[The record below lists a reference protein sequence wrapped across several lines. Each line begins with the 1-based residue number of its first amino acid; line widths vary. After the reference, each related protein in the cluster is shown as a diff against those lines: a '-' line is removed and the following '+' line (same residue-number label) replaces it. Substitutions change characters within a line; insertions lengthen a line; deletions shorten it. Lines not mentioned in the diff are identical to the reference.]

1 MTELYHN
8 DYSDPAYQE
17 HINMLWEQCKKGE
30 LTHPKTGKIITNPD
44 NVLIPYSYE
53 DINAPLETDKC
64 ITLTEAKKQ
73 LEAAL
78 NKDFSPQDQHQIIV
92 HLDPIPYQD
101 EEKPD
106 IFKKEDEVDKLML
119 KKGID
124 REEAWKLLQAY
135 KESDYVKKRWAE
147 QDKEKASTP
156 LSSEIEKAIWFYY
169 DTCGFSIIPL
179 GANPNFKDDT
189 DYLKKPSLNTWEKY
203 HDERATK
210 EEIQQWLT
218 DGLFTNIGV
227 ICGHVSNDLVIID
240 IDDERIP
247 EICKLN
253 WKSIIS
259 SGSWPGR
266 TGKGYQ
272 IWCRHHANPGGI
284 RKPKG
289 YSLEF
294 RANNG
299 YCVAP
304 PSIHPNG
311 NNYRFIE
318 VDNLESLPAL
328 EKKDVMMIFKSM
340 KTKIAKAWN
349 ITVKE
354 YKSKWVERPEDV
366 TGFPKCVDIALQRKV
381 KHPDRYYTLYG
392 ITSACFFRGMTQEET
407 QKIATD
413 FNNNMCEPPHTQKI
427 VNQAVEGAY
436 KEDAHR
442 YGCEFWQDDQ
452 QICPH
457 ENVMECPQGKKHEKR
472 KQTKKYKIFSYKEK
486 EIKGK
491 TIFVKEGVISPN
503 LANLIMGENDYH
515 FFTMRDTLEMFY
527 YKDGMYHTSGET
539 IITSIAEDYMESLST
554 SHRKNEVVSHIQD
567 YNYKDREQITAPINL
582 INLRNGLLD
591 INTFKMIQHTP
602 EYFFVNQHPVKYN
615 PDASYKAFEDFLKQ
629 ISMKEGVV
637 RQKIVDT
644 IQEYMGYSFFRGYPL
659 KNYIVLDGGGD
670 NGKTVLMN
678 VELALIGEQNNTSIG
693 LQELNERPFAKAQLY
708 GKNTNIS
715 DDLPKKALKLT
726 GIIKAITGNSPIWAD
741 VKNSKKGISFTPYAK
756 PWYACNELPETNDY
770 SDAFFSRQLQVTL
783 LNKYLQAGDPK
794 IDNITCF
801 ERNVHLTEQL
811 TTEENLSGILNFALI
826 GLKRLLEKNSFSD
839 DTTTDDKRT
848 QWIRKTNPIAAFLD
862 DEFEMGCYDW
872 CVTIED
878 FYNEVI
884 GFCERHE
891 FDKPTSRKYVT
902 EKVLDANLGIKKAQ
916 KKIDNVPRTWCWVG
930 LRCTTNTLINH
941 FIGEGQK
948 SKNEQ
953 KEL

>member
-1 MTELYHN
+1 MT
-8 DYSDPAYQE
+8 
-17 HINMLWEQCKKGE
+17 
-30 LTHPKTGKIITNPD
+30 
-44 NVLIPYSYE
+44 
-53 DINAPLETDKC
+53 
-64 ITLTEAKKQ
+64 
-73 LEAAL
+73 
-78 NKDFSPQDQHQIIV
+78 
-92 HLDPIPYQD
+92 HLG
-101 EEKPD
+101 
-106 IFKKEDEVDKLML
+106 L
-119 KKGID
+119 KKGMEITKVD
-124 REEAWKLLQAY
+124 AIQMN
-135 KESDYVKKRWAE
+135 KELRKYPANQPEE

-156 LSSEIEKAIWFYY
+156 PSSEIEKAVWFY
-169 DTCGFSIIPL
+169 TEKGFSVIPI
-179 GANPNFKDDT
+179 GANPKFNEYEDK
-189 DYLKKPSLNTWEKY
+189 LKKPSIDTWEQY
-203 HDERATK
+203 ETERATK
-210 EEIQQWLT
+210 EQIQQWID
-218 DGLFTNIGV
+218 DGLFVNIGIV
-227 ICGHVSNDLVIID
+227 LGHVSNDLVIID
-240 IDDERIP
+240 IDHLEIP
-247 EICKLN
+247 NICGIK
-253 WKSIIS
+253 WESILS
-259 SGSWPGR
+259 SGAWGAR

-272 IWCRHHANPGGI
+272 IWIKHHGNPGGVK
-284 RKPKG
+284 RPKG
-289 YSLEF
+289 FNLEY
-294 RANNG
+294 RANGG
-299 YCVAP
+299 YCVVP
-304 PSIHPNG
+304 PSTHPNG
-311 NNYRFIE
+311 NKYQFMGT
-318 VDNLESLPAL
+318 DNLDDLPAL
-328 EKKDVMMIFKSM
+328 ENKNAKSIFDEM
-340 KTKIAKAWN
+340 KNKIAKAWN
-349 ITVKE
+349 ITVKK
-354 YKSKWVERPEDV
+354 YTGTWTQKTDV
-366 TGFPKCVDIALQRKV
+366 INGFPKCIDIALQTKV
-381 KHPDRYYTLYG
+381 KHPDRYFTIYG
-392 ITSACFFRGMTQEET
+392 IVSACWFRGLTTAET
-407 QKIATD
+407 QKIADD
-413 FNNNMCEPPHTQKI
+413 FNNNMCEPPHEQYI
-427 VNQAVEGAY
+427 VDQAVTGAY
-436 KEDAHR
+436 KEDAKH

-452 QICPH
+452 QICPY
-457 ENVMECPQGKKHEKR
+457 ENIMECSQGKKKLKR
-472 KQTKKYKIFSYKEK
+472 EQAKQYKIFIYKEK
-486 EIKGK
+486 EGKDGKKYFIKD
-491 TIFVKEGVISPN
+491 GVVSPR
-503 LANLIMGENDYH
+503 LAVLILEEYDFH

-644 IQEYMGYSFFRGYPL
+644 IQEYMGYSFYRGYPL

-862 DEFEMGCYDW
+862 DEFEMGGYDW